1 MSRNRWLPRLLPALV
16 FAAACLAFLPALRQ
30 GFVEL
35 DDDLNFTQNPHI
47 LSFSPENLRWMLES
61 SHVGHW
67 QPLSWLSIALD
78 VQLWGGVD
86 PRGLHATN
94 LLLHALD
101 ALLVYFLAQRLLK
114 LGLQPAGV
122 GESSELSP
130 TTLRLAAAAAAL
142 FWGLHPLRVE
152 SVAWATERRDV
163 LSTAFLLLAVLAYL
177 RMAAAQRRGWAWLAL
192 ALVAY
197 AASLLSKAWGI
208 TLPALL
214 LVLDVWPLRRVRR
227 AGLPRIA
234 LEKIAF
240 LALALIAAWRAAAA
254 QEEAFAVVSLEEHGI
269 AARLAQASYGLAFY
283 VVKTIW
289 PAQLSAMYLLERDFD
304 PARGIYLAS
313 AAFVILTTLTLV
325 LLRRRWPAGLTAW
338 VAYAILV
345 SPVLGLLQSGAQKV
359 ADRYTYLA
367 AIPFALL
374 FGAGLAVSGRKLAAR
389 PRAPRGWAAV
399 LAAASVPLL
408 AALGVASWRQTR
420 VWRDSETL
428 FRRVVEVEP
437 DNYLGHH
444 NLSIVLRRAGKLDPA
459 LEHARLSVEAHPAK
473 GNVDARLNL
482 GQLERMR
489 GREDE
494 ALAEF
499 ARALEIEPAHAGTLA
514 QMESWH
520 LGRGDP
526 AGAIALYER
535 AIQAEPRSID
545 GYRRLAELYAAH
557 GRAGEV
563 IPLWQRAAA
572 AAPDSHLA
580 RSWLG
585 VALFQA
591 GRPAEAAVELAAAV
605 QLAPGDAQAQ
615 TNLGCALW
623 QLGRGEEA
631 IERWRL
637 ALRIDPSQ
645 AEARRFLEQ
654 AGRAVPPP

>member
-1 MSRNRWLPRLLPALV
+1 MSRDRWLSRLLPALV
-16 FAAACLAFLPALRQ
+16 FAAACLAFLPALGQ
-30 GFVEL
+30 GFVDL

-47 LSFSPENLRWMLES
+47 LSFTAENLRWMLES

-78 VQLWGGVD
+78 VQIWGGVE
-86 PRGLHATN
+86 PRGIHATN

-101 ALLVYFLAQRLLK
+101 ALLVYFLAQRLMR
-114 LGLQPAGV
+114 LGLPPTGANEAG
-122 GESSELSP
+122 GLSP
-130 TTLRLAAAAAAL
+130 NALRLAAAAAAL
-142 FWGLHPLRVE
+142 AWGLHPLRVE

-163 LSTAFLLLAVLAYL
+163 LSTLFLLASVQAYL
-177 RMAAAQRRGWAWLAL
+177 RMAGAERRRWAWLVL
-192 ALVAY
+192 ALVLY

-227 AGLPRIA
+227 AGVKRIA
-234 LEKIAF
+234 LEKLAF
-240 LALALIAAWRAAAA
+240 LALAIGAAWRAAAA
-254 QEEAFAVVSLEEHGI
+254 QGEAFAVVSLEEHGI

-283 VVKTIW
+283 VVKTLW
-289 PAQLSAMYLLERDFD
+289 PSQLSAMVLLERDFD

-313 AAFVILTTLTLV
+313 AAFVVLTSVALV
-325 LLRRRWPAGLTAW
+325 LLRRRWPALLAAW
-338 VAYAILV
+338 IAYAILV

-367 AIPFALL
+367 AIPLALL
-374 FGAGLAVSGRKLAAR
+374 FGAGLAVAWRRLSPRPGARTAGALLAGASL
-389 PRAPRGWAAV
+389 AV
-399 LAAASVPLL
+399 LAG
-408 AALGVASWRQTR
+408 LGVASWSQTR

-428 FRRVVEVEP
+428 FRRVVEVET

-444 NLSIVLRRAGKLDPA
+444 NLSIVLRRAGRLDAA
-459 LEHARLSVEAHPAK
+459 LEHARLSVEAHPVK

-482 GQLERMR
+482 GQLLRML

-499 ARALEIEPAHAGTLA
+499 ARALEVEPAHAGTLA
-514 QMESWH
+514 QMEGWH

-526 AGAIALYER
+526 AAAIALYER
-535 AIQAEPRSID
+535 AIEAEPRSID
-545 GYRRLAELYAAH
+545 TYRRLAELYAAH
-557 GRAGEV
+557 GRGDEI
-563 IPLWQRAAA
+563 IPLWSRAAA
-572 AAPDSHLA
+572 AAPDSALA

-591 GRPAEAAVELAAAV
+591 GRPAEAAAELAAAV
-605 QLAPGDAQAQ
+605 ELAPRDAQAQ

-623 QLGRGEEA
+623 QLGRAEEA
-631 IERWRL
+631 VERWRL

-645 AEARRFLEQ
+645 AEARNFLQQ
-654 AGRAVPPP
+654 AGRAVPP